1 MTGNSTQ
8 LGVGV
13 IEHAP
18 SAAIALRLTGSFVV
32 GVMTGSLV
40 GRRAQ
45 RSPHPVVLTL
55 VALILRVA
63 ALLNALGNA
72 NAAIAT
78 TVIAMAVE
86 NAAFESDG
94 NVHIGLTYMTGTLV
108 KLGQRI
114 ADTVTG
120 GKRFASALYLSV
132 WSGLVLGAVAGA
144 ATYPHIGLNELWI
157 AAGFAFAL
165 AAAATAINGGKHAGR
180 QTPR

>member
-45 RSPHPVVLTL
+45 RSPRPVVLTL

-94 NVHIGLTYMTGTLV
+94 NVHIGLTYMTGTFV

-120 GKRFASALYLSV
+120 GKALCLGTLSFLVVVIGSRRCGWRGYLSAHRLERTMDRSRV
-132 WSGLVLGAVAGA
+132 CLRAC
-144 ATYPHIGLNELWI
+144 
-157 AAGFAFAL
+157 
-165 AAAATAINGGKHAGR
+165 GR
-180 QTPR
+180 GDSDKRWQARGSTNA

>member
-1 MTGNSTQ
+1 MSGNSTQ
-8 LGVGV
+8 LGVGA

-18 SAAIALRLTGSFVV
+18 SAAIALGLIGSFVV

-45 RSPHPVVLTL
+45 RSRRPVVLTL
-55 VALILRVA
+55 VGLILGVA
-63 ALLNALGNA
+63 ALLNALGIA

-78 TVIAMAVE
+78 TVVAMAVE

-94 NVHIGLTYMTGTLV
+94 EVHIGLTYMIDTLV

-120 GKRFASALYLSV
+120 GKRFAWAPYLF
-132 WSGLVLGAVAGA
+132 L
-144 ATYPHIGLNELWI
+144 
-157 AAGFAFAL
+157 
-165 AAAATAINGGKHAGR
+165 
-180 QTPR
+180 